1 MIPVL
6 WLRLTSAAVHV
17 MSTRGGPS
25 RQAVGEALPC
35 MSLCPAILKRTAL
48 QSHVLVTSWQLDGC
62 LTLVVLQR
70 MRRDARRMWQR
81 CRRQR
86 LRRPSRHHLRATQRS
101 QFTIVSPHTLAMSQ
115 ACLAPQRATCG
126 VRPRHR
132 GGRQPR
138 VAAAASSQSRQQREA
153 GGATPAARVAP
164 PAAATRVSVAIR
176 QCARFPCP
184 RNPYPCRIHKSGWCA
199 CPGVCGGLDGGI
211 GCCGDC
217 GSKSRWL

>member
-1 MIPVL
+1 M
-6 WLRLTSAAVHV
+6 AAFLGKPRHS
-17 MSTRGGPS
+17 STR
-25 RQAVGEALPC
+25 ALPC
-35 MSLCPAILKRTAL
+35 RPQGHSPVKSGVDGAGSWMDAWAL
-48 QSHVLVTSWQLDGC
+48 VALNACGGTP
-62 LTLVVLQR
+62 
-70 MRRDARRMWQR
+70 DACGGH
-81 CRRQR
+81 CR
-86 LRRPSRHHLRATQRS
+86 RRPSRHHLRANQRS

-138 VAAAASSQSRQQREA
+138 VAAAASSQSQQQREA